1 MEPFIHGLLLALGLI
16 LPLGVQNLFIFNQGA
31 IQQSYKRVL
40 PATITASI
48 CDTLLILL
56 AVLGV
61 SVIIVEYNWLR
72 ITLMIVGILFLIYMG
87 FVTWKSKPASNP
99 TGQSIGM
106 SAKRQILF
114 ALSVSLL
121 NPHAILDTI
130 GVIGASSL
138 VYIEKEK
145 IIFTATCIGVS
156 WAWFH
161 GLGLAGRLFK
171 KVDSTGKLIGTLN
184 KVSAMI
190 IWITAIYMALT
201 IVE

>member
-31 IQQSYKRVL
+31 IQPSYKKIL
-40 PATITASI
+40 PAAITASI

-61 SVIIVEYNWLR
+61 SVIIVEYDWLR
-72 ITLMIVGILFLIYMG
+72 ITLLIIGILFLIYMG
-87 FVTWKSKPASNP
+87 FVTWTTKPASN
-99 TGQSIGM
+99 TTAQSIGM
-106 SAKRQILF
+106 TAKKQILF

-130 GVIGASSL
+130 GVIGSSSL
-138 VYIEKEK
+138 VYLEKEK

-156 WAWFH
+156 WIWFH

-171 KVDSTGKLIGTLN
+171 RIDITGKLLGTLN
-184 KVSAMI
+184 KISAII
-190 IWITAIYMALT
+190 IWITAVYMAFS
-201 IVE
+201 IIE

>member
-1 MEPFIHGLLLALGLI
+1 MEPFIHGMLLALGLI

-31 IQQSYKRVL
+31 IQPSYKRVL
-40 PATITASI
+40 PATLTASI

-61 SVIIVEYNWLR
+61 SVIIVEYDWLR
-72 ITLMIVGILFLIYMG
+72 ITLLIIGVLFLIYMG
-87 FVTWKSKPASNP
+87 FVTWKSKPASDP
-99 TGQSIGM
+99 TAQSIGM
-106 SAKRQILF
+106 SAKKQILF

-156 WAWFH
+156 WVWFH

-171 KVDSTGKLIGTLN
+171 RIDTTGQVIVTLN
-184 KVSAMI
+184 KVSAII
-190 IWITAIYMALT
+190 IWITAFYMAAS
-201 IVE
+201 IVK